1 MKRISPQALAPA
13 TNDDVLAAAIPGCI
27 VRASTIP
34 EEAPAFKDLL
44 VHNSRFVL
52 PVLLLSSGVLA
63 AQAPLPLKH
72 APKPTTSAIS
82 AGDLM
87 TRLYIIA
94 DDSMKGR
101 QAGSAGH
108 QATTTYIAAELK
120 RMGLEPAGDSG
131 TFFQTVPLVRRHFE
145 DRPSLTAGSTALRP
159 DSDFVPI
166 IARGTPRSIDGAQVI
181 YGGVFT
187 DSSTWISAE
196 QARGKLVVFSPKLP
210 PGTPP
215 RFYIINIRPI
225 SRFAGAAGVAI
236 PTLDIAPPDFL
247 ARIHKPGLA
256 LAQSATGPESAAP
269 LHLLITPSAAR
280 TLLRASIDSVTTGA
294 LGETIHGTIKL
305 VEEPRPTRNVI
316 AVLRGAD
323 ASVRGEYVAIGAH
336 SDHIGTR
343 DVALDHDSVR
353 AANEQAWEMRGKS
366 IDNAEP
372 SAQQL
377 SLVHANVDSLR
388 RKHAPRIDSVF
399 NGADDDGSGTVSVLE
414 IAQKFASERPRP
426 NRSILFVWHTGEE
439 LGLIGSRWFT
449 DHPTVPRDSIVAQL
463 NIDMIGRGDSADI
476 RGGGPNAVGL
486 VGARRLSTEL
496 GDIAERV
503 NLKTQLPVLHFDYSM
518 DAPGHPENIYCRSD
532 HYMYARYGIPIIFFS
547 TGLHQDYH
555 QLTDEPEYID
565 YPHMARIANYI
576 YDLALTVANLDH
588 RIVVDQPKPDP
599 MGVCRQ

>member
-1 MKRISPQALAPA
+1 MHRAHFALIAPLIIASP
-13 TNDDVLAAAIPGCI
+13 
-27 VRASTIP
+27 
-34 EEAPAFKDLL
+34 
-44 VHNSRFVL
+44 
-52 PVLLLSSGVLA
+52 LA

-72 APKPTTSAIS
+72 APKPTTSAIT

-87 TRLYIIA
+87 TRLYLVA

-101 QAGSAGH
+101 QAGSPGH

-131 TFFQTVPLVRRHFE
+131 TYFQTVPLVRRHFE
-145 DRPSLTAGSTALRP
+145 ERSTLAAGSATLRP
-159 DSDFVPI
+159 DTDFVPI

-187 DSSTWISAE
+187 DSSTWITAE
-196 QARGKLVVFSPKLP
+196 QARGKLIVFSAKLP

-215 RFYIINIRPI
+215 HFYVISIRPT

-236 PTLDIAPPDFL
+236 PTLDLAPPDFL

-256 LAQSATGPESAAP
+256 LAQNATGPESAAP

-294 LGETIHGTIKL
+294 IGETIRGTLAL

-323 ASVRGEYVAIGAH
+323 TSMRGEYVAIGAH

-343 DVALDHDSVR
+343 DVPLDHDSVR

-366 IDNAEP
+366 LDNADP
-372 SAQQL
+372 GPQQL
-377 SLVHANVDSLR
+377 SLIHVNVDSLR
-388 RKHAPRIDSVF
+388 KKHAPRVDSVF

-414 IAQKFASERPRP
+414 IAQRFASERPRP

-463 NIDMIGRGDSADI
+463 NIDMIGRGDSADMM
-476 RGGGPNAVGL
+476 GGGPNALGL

-496 GDIAERV
+496 GELAESV
-503 NLKTQLPVLHFDYSM
+503 NEKTQHPALRFDYSL
-518 DAPGHPENIYCRSD
+518 DRPGHPENLYCRSD
-532 HYMYARYGIPIIFFS
+532 HYMYARYGIPIIFFT

-576 YDLALTVANLDH
+576 HDLALTLANLDH
-588 RIVVDQPKPDP
+588 RIVVDKPKPDP

>member
-1 MKRISPQALAPA
+1 MPRSRSLLPAL
-13 TNDDVLAAAIPGCI
+13 LI
-27 VRASTIP
+27 VAN
-34 EEAPAFKDLL
+34 A
-44 VHNSRFVL
+44 
-52 PVLLLSSGVLA
+52 LA

-72 APKPTTSAIS
+72 APQPTTSAIT

-87 TRLYIIA
+87 TRLYIIS

-101 QAGSAGH
+101 QAGSPGH
-108 QATTTYIAAELK
+108 QATTAYIAAELK

-131 TFFQTVPLVRRHFE
+131 TYFQSVPLVRRHFE
-145 DRPSLTAGSTALRP
+145 ASASLSAGTTALRP
-159 DSDFVPI
+159 DSDFLPI
-166 IARGTPRSIDGAQVI
+166 VVRGTPRSIDGAQVI
-181 YGGVFT
+181 YGGIFT
-187 DSSTWISAE
+187 DSSTWITAE
-196 QARGKLVVFSPKLP
+196 QARGKLVVFNPKLP

-215 RFYIINIRPI
+215 HFYTINIRPI

-236 PTLDIAPPDFL
+236 PTLDLAPPEYL
-247 ARIHKPGLA
+247 ARVRRPGLA
-256 LAQSATGPESAAP
+256 LAQSSTGPESAAP
-269 LHLLITPSAAR
+269 LHLLVTPSAAR
-280 TLLRASIDSVTTGA
+280 TLLHASIDSVATGA
-294 LGETIHGTIKL
+294 LGEPIHGTVKL
-305 VEEPRPTRNVI
+305 VEEPRPTRNVMAI
-316 AVLRGAD
+316 LRGSD
-323 ASVRGEYVAIGAH
+323 SSLRGEYVAIGAH

-343 DVALDHDSVR
+343 DVPLDHDSVR

-366 IDNAEP
+366 LDNAEP
-372 SAQQL
+372 GPQQL
-377 SLVHANVDSLR
+377 ALIQVNTDSLR
-388 RKHAPRIDSVF
+388 KKHAPRMDSVF

-426 NRSILFVWHTGEE
+426 YRSILFVWHTGEE

-476 RGGGPNAVGL
+476 RGGGPNVVGL
-486 VGARRLSTEL
+486 VGAKRLSTEL
-496 GDIAERV
+496 GDLAETV
-503 NLKTQLPVLHFDYSM
+503 NKKTQHPALRFDYSM

-576 YDLALTVANLDH
+576 HDLALTVANLDH
-588 RIVVDQPKPDP
+588 RVVVDKPKPDP

>member
-1 MKRISPQALAPA
+1 MPRSNLVLSALVA
-13 TNDDVLAAAIPGCI
+13 VS
-27 VRASTIP
+27 VSAS
-34 EEAPAFKDLL
+34 
-44 VHNSRFVL
+44 
-52 PVLLLSSGVLA
+52 
-63 AQAPLPLKH
+63 AQAPLPLTH
-72 APKPTTSAIS
+72 APTPTTSAITP
-82 AGDLM
+82 GDLM
-87 TRLYIIA
+87 TRLYIIG

-101 QAGSAGH
+101 QAGSEGH
-108 QATTTYIAAELK
+108 EATTTYIAAELK

-131 TFFQTVPLVRRHFE
+131 TYFQAVPLVRRHFE
-145 DRPSLTAGSTALRP
+145 DSASITAGTTALRA
-159 DSDFVPI
+159 DADFVPI
-166 IARGTPRSIDGAQVI
+166 IARGTPRNIDGAQVI

-187 DSSTWISAE
+187 DSATWITAE
-196 QARGKLVVFSPKLP
+196 QARGKFVVFSPKLP
-210 PGTPP
+210 PGTPAH
-215 RFYIINIRPI
+215 FYTISIRPT

-236 PTLDIAPPDFL
+236 PTLDLAPPDYL

-256 LAQSATGPESAAP
+256 LSQSSTGLESASP

-280 TLLRASIDSVTTGA
+280 TLLRASVDSVTTGA
-294 LGETIHGTIKL
+294 LGETVHGTVKL
-305 VEEPRPTRNVI
+305 VEESRPTRNVMAI
-316 AVLRGAD
+316 LLGSD
-323 ASVRGEYVAIGAH
+323 AALRGEYVAIGAH

-343 DVALDHDSVR
+343 DVAVDHDSVR

-366 IDNAEP
+366 LDNADASP
-372 SAQQL
+372 QQL
-377 SLVHANVDSLR
+377 SLIHVNVDSLR
-388 RKHAPRIDSVF
+388 KKHVPRADSVF

-476 RGGGPNAVGL
+476 KGGGPNALAL

-496 GDIAERV
+496 GDLAERV
-503 NLKTQLPVLHFDYSM
+503 NQKTQHPALRFDYSM
-518 DAPGHPENIYCRSD
+518 DTPGHPENIYCRSD

-555 QLTDEPEYID
+555 QVTDEPEYID
-565 YPHMARIANYI
+565 YPHMSRIANYI
-576 YDLALTVANLDH
+576 HDLALTVANLDH
-588 RIVVDQPKPDP
+588 RIVVDKPKPDP